1 MLRMISAWAASSS
14 TITTWYMASANVS
27 GLHGGDKRAAL
38 HEIIYDEAFAP
49 SGFFGHFGK
58 YNDRNDDI

>member
-1 MLRMISAWAASSS
+1 MEGISVLRS
-14 TITTWYMASANVS
+14 TRLYTM
-27 GLHGGDKRAAL
+27 KP
-38 HEIIYDEAFAP
+38 FAP